1 MITYDDWIQL
11 NETVVKHFTN
21 VFDIAYHKTE
31 TELQKLFAETPS
43 EMNIRNRVKR
53 LNAVYGTRI
62 SEPDQVKIAAFIKKE
77 NIVGLALSGDY
88 DAVEKLALDE
98 NRGFNRCLSFA
109 SKFCSFCN
117 PDVYPIYDSLVLEAL
132 LGLNRIKTFDYSYD
146 EKEKNRIKNEFDYSR
161 FRRLIEKFRNHDSF
175 GIASC
180 SLREIDKFL
189 WITGKGLGE

>member
-1 MITYDDWIQL
+1 MIIYDDWIQL

-88 DAVEKLALDE
+88 GAVEKLALDE
-98 NRGFNRCLSFA
+98 IEDLT
-109 SKFCSFCN
+109 
-117 PDVYPIYDSLVLEAL
+117 DVYHLHPNSAVSAIQTFIRSMIL
-132 LGLNRIKTFDYSYD
+132 LCLKPY
-146 EKEKNRIKNEFDYSR
+146 
-161 FRRLIEKFRNHDSF
+161 
-175 GIASC
+175 
-180 SLREIDKFL
+180 
-189 WITGKGLGE
+189 